1 MDYQGK
7 TNRTQEDYIFSDVMP
22 YNPEFDLDE
31 LKNIENKLKAYTS
44 GRSEKGLTPQEAE
57 IFLDWISLNAR
68 KYAVSGKDT
77 PEFMA
82 VEAIPTE
89 SMTGQC
95 APTQKLNVELLR
107 KIGLDA
113 RPFNTADCIGQIPVS
128 QESMRRMQNGFSSP
142 AVRHS
147 VSLVNIPIIDQLGNT
162 AEYKYLLDPTFR
174 QFCLKENCNE
184 SQYREFGNTVAPHPG
199 YFMVADN
206 LQQLGVPMD
215 IAKKTEDLGKL
226 IVSRGYFYLN
236 DENAKLYVNA
246 FRRASI
252 NKEYQYLA
260 SENISGREYIRN
272 FENTPMQM
280 TTLSKGDRF
289 FKLPS
294 EIEQKREGLFSRIK
308 NYFKN
313 IFNKNDIKALPEG
326 SYNVSSNNP
335 YETFKKQYETNGVVQ
350 GVELGKVQQLDNIVR
365 NISDKNEMEIG
376 DE

>member
-215 IAKKTEDLGKL
+215 IAKK
-226 IVSRGYFYLN
+226 
-236 DENAKLYVNA
+236 
-246 FRRASI
+246 
-252 NKEYQYLA
+252 
-260 SENISGREYIRN
+260 
-272 FENTPMQM
+272 
-280 TTLSKGDRF
+280 
-289 FKLPS
+289 
-294 EIEQKREGLFSRIK
+294 
-308 NYFKN
+308 
-313 IFNKNDIKALPEG
+313 
-326 SYNVSSNNP
+326 
-335 YETFKKQYETNGVVQ
+335 
-350 GVELGKVQQLDNIVR
+350 
-365 NISDKNEMEIG
+365 
-376 DE
+376 